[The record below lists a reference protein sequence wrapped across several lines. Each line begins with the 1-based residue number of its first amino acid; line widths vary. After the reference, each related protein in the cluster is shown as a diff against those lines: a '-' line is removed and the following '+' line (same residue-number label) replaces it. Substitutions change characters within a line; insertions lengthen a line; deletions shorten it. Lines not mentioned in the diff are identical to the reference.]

1 MRLSLSLA
9 LAAVSVAAPALAQ
22 TATATPAAAFLY
34 AVEKVCTPNVMGK
47 LSFAG
52 PAAALDAAQVL
63 LVDGASDPDT
73 RAAFHDMSPV
83 HINYAAV
90 TSASGQITLASD
102 ETEGTCRVAA
112 LLVTAAD
119 VAAIQAGTSAIDGD
133 WNPTANDAA
142 AGQTSY
148 SGTIAGNAV
157 MVQVTVPP
165 TGSHWGPDT
174 GIFFT
179 VMNPAAGQ

>member
-9 LAAVSVAAPALAQ
+9 FAALLAAPAALAQ

-34 AVEKVCTPNVMGK
+34 AVKDVCTPNVMGK

-52 PAAALDAAQVL
+52 PAAALDAAHVL
-63 LVDGASDPDT
+63 LVDGASDPDM

-83 HINYAAV
+83 NINYAAV

-102 ETEGTCRVAA
+102 EPQGTCRVAA
-112 LLVTAAD
+112 ISVTPAD
-119 VAAIQAGTSAIDGD
+119 VAAIQSGANAIDGD
-133 WNPTANDAA
+133 WNPTANDSA
-142 AGQTSY
+142 AGQTTY
-148 SGTIAGNAV
+148 SGTIDGNAV
-157 MVQVTVPP
+157 LVQVTVPP
-165 TGSHWGPDT
+165 AGSHWGSDT

>member
-1 MRLSLSLA
+1 
-9 LAAVSVAAPALAQ
+9 
-22 TATATPAAAFLY
+22 
-34 AVEKVCTPNVMGK
+34 MGQ
-47 LSFAG
+47 LSFNS
-52 PAAALDAAQVL
+52 PTAALDAAHVL

-73 RAAFHDMSPV
+73 RAAFHDISPV

-90 TSASGQITLASD
+90 TSASGQITLAAD
-102 ETEGTCRVAA
+102 ETAGICRVAA
-112 LLVTAAD
+112 ISVTAAD

-133 WNPTANDAA
+133 WNPTANDSA

-148 SGTIAGNAV
+148 SGTIDGNAV

-165 TGSHWGPDT
+165 AGSHWGPDT